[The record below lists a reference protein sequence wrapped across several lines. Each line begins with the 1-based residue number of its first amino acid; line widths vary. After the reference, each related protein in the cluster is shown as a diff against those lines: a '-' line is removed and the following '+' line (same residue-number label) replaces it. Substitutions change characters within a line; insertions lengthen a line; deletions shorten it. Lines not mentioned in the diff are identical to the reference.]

1 MDDLGTRLSGKC
13 ICSGGKLKSG
23 KGRRLLTNRINRDC
37 RACRYPVTSQV
48 LSSCYLL
55 RSSRWLK
62 IVNRLPKRPK
72 EFSIDWR
79 KQCDLDRGV
88 RLKASRFIPTCCWA
102 SSSLPPAD
110 PEEEAAKLRAKY
122 TRFRILVIGRANAG
136 KTTLLKRVCNTTE
149 EPSIYDGDKNLVSYP
164 SRLIAISQ
172 SHCFFIDSSNR
183 PRRCWLSDFCTYL
196 RIDGWF

>member
-1 MDDLGTRLSGKC
+1 MIGNSC
-13 ICSGGKLKSG
+13 V
-23 KGRRLLTNRINRDC
+23 
-37 RACRYPVTSQV
+37 ACKRS
-48 LSSCYLL
+48 SSCLL
-55 RSSRWLK
+55 PSSRWLM
-62 IVNRLPKRPK
+62 IANRLPKSPK
-72 EFSIDWR
+72 EFAIDWR
-79 KQCDLDRGV
+79 KLSDLDRGV
-88 RLKASRFIPTCCWA
+88 STPQVNRSNSPSIVVAPPVVTVPPVAPT
-102 SSSLPPAD
+102 PAVIID
-110 PEEEAAKLRAKY
+110 PEEAAKLRAKY
-122 TRFRILVIGRANAG
+122 THFRILVIGRANAG